1 MKLALPQKIAVAL
14 IGILL
19 LAVISSAVALLS
31 AWQTEQAFRQ
41 MLARNLEQARA
52 GYELE
57 IALLE
62 QGLSTSLYLMGGD
75 PEWLSELR
83 RSRPEFEAWLGKAK
97 EIGLEVNEQEFTD
110 RIARAFAGYDAKS
123 KQVLT
128 LYTGDRPEQ
137 AKYLWLEQAL
147 EYYDRVYQ
155 LCESLSSATARDMEL
170 AIAARNAQVKRV
182 NLWVVI
188 SLSILVTLVAG
199 LSVSLSRGV
208 FRPLRDLAASVGP
221 NAQRPAG
228 PEERTPAHSASPAR
242 EIRSLGLYI
251 DTLRDEVADMRS
263 RLSQNQRRLLD
274 AEKLA
279 SVGKLA
285 ASLAHEIRSPLT
297 SMRLRVFSMQRAL
310 GDSYRQRDF
319 QLISEE
325 ITRLD
330 GIVRNFLE
338 FARPYKPAL
347 QDCNIRLL
355 LDGTLELMAYKL
367 EATGVAV
374 ERQYDET
381 LPDVLAD
388 PQQLKQVLVN
398 LLNNAL
404 EALSGGGTIHIAARL
419 EERGGARVVRVL
431 VHDNG
436 PGIPRNVQT
445 SIFDPFFGTKEEGIG
460 LGLWIAKRI
469 MNEHGGDIDLDESTA
484 SGTTF
489 SIWLPATEEDGHEQ
503 DTGS

>member
-19 LAVISSAVALLS
+19 LAVISSTVALLS

-97 EIGLEVNEQEFTD
+97 GIGLEVDEQEFTD

-123 KQVLT
+123 KQVLA

-155 LCESLSSATARDMEL
+155 LCESLSSAATRDMEL
-170 AIAARNAQVKRV
+170 ATAARSAQVKRV

-188 SLSILVTLVAG
+188 SLSILATLIAG
-199 LSVSLSRGV
+199 LSLSLSRGV
-208 FRPLRDLAASVGP
+208 FRPLRDLAASVGKE
-221 NAQRPAG
+221 RV
-228 PEERTPAHSASPAR
+228 PEHSASPAK
-242 EIRSLGLYI
+242 EIRSLGVYI

-347 QDCNIRLL
+347 QKCSVRPL

-367 EATGVAV
+367 EATSVAV

-398 LLNNAL
+398 LLNNAV

-419 EERGGARVVRVL
+419 EERGGAPVVRVL

-436 PGIPRNVQT
+436 PGIPHNVQA
-445 SIFDPFFGTKEEGIG
+445 SIFDPFFGTKEEGMG

-469 MNEHGGDIDLDESTA
+469 MNEHGGDIDFDACTP

-489 SIWLPATEEDGHEQ
+489 SIWLPVTEKDGHEQ